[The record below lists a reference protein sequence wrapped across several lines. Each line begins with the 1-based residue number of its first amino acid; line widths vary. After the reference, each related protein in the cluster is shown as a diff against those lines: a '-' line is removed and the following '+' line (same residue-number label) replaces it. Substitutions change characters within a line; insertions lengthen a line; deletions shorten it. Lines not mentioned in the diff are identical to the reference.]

1 MLAVAEAMSASMHWN
16 FLAQY
21 SILKEMLADLRI
33 IANTW
38 DKQTAGSATE
48 PMKKEMKEQVEQA
61 ESKDDEKDEM
71 KDVGSEE
78 EEEKP
83 DWIRSMEEFV
93 AGLWWWQEEEE
104 EEKTNASSTV
114 EPTPKRSAGA
124 GAAAPAHRE
133 AQPGDVGEQLEQF
146 EKQLEQ
152 LEERMEEHVHDA
164 AAHEDEEVKETDG
177 GQASAAMQ
185 EGQVVVLLSS
195 PDSNPHLLKEEVE
208 TEQIDPRV
216 VQQVHHA
223 YRLLQLSPRVCGC
236 NFPTDQAWRAWSCSN
251 GPVVA

>member
-1 MLAVAEAMSASMHWN
+1 MDLVQSNS
-16 FLAQY
+16 
-21 SILKEMLADLRI
+21 SIRHI
-33 IANTW
+33 IT
-38 DKQTAGSATE
+38 TSTE
-48 PMKKEMKEQVEQA
+48 
-61 ESKDDEKDEM
+61 
-71 KDVGSEE
+71 
-78 EEEKP
+78 
-83 DWIRSMEEFV
+83 V

-104 EEKTNASSTV
+104 KEKTNASSTV
-114 EPTPKRSAGA
+114 EPAPQRSAGA

-152 LEERMEEHVHDA
+152 LEERMDEHVHDA
-164 AAHEDEEVKETDG
+164 AAHEEEEVKETDG

-185 EGQVVVLLSS
+185 EGQVVAIQCQPP

-223 YRLLQLSPRVCGC
+223 YRLLQLSPLPWWCLWLQ
-236 NFPTDQAWRAWSCSN
+236 FSN
-251 GPVVA
+251 

>member
-61 ESKDDEKDEM
+61 ESKDDEKEEV
-71 KDVGSEE
+71 KDVGSKE

-104 EEKTNASSTV
+104 KEKTNASSTV
-114 EPTPKRSAGA
+114 EPAPQRSAGA

-164 AAHEDEEVKETDG
+164 AAHEEVKETDG
-177 GQASAAMQ
+177 GQAMQ
-185 EGQVVVLLSS
+185 EGQVVVVLSP
-195 PDSNPHLLKEEVE
+195 PDSNPYLLKAEVE

-223 YRLLQLSPRVCGC
+223 YRLLQLSPLPWWCLWLQ
-236 NFPTDQAWRAWSCSN
+236 FSN
-251 GPVVA
+251 